1 LSVRLA
7 QILMRIRPRLA
18 AEETRL
24 GPRWALL
31 LLCGLLVGC
40 GSTQHVGERGLPDV
54 EGIASYYADKFVG
67 RTTANGEVYEHE
79 GLTAAHRTLP
89 FGTRVR
95 ATRLDAPA
103 QPSVVVRINDRGPF
117 KRGRIIDLSKTA
129 AGRLDMIRDGLA
141 EVRLEVV
148 SYPTGTAPSA
158 QESSEASPPP
168 PEPPNAGW

>member
-1 LSVRLA
+1 
-7 QILMRIRPRLA
+7 MRIRPHSA
-18 AEETRL
+18 AEWTRL

-67 RTTANGEVYEHE
+67 RTTANGEIYDHE

-95 ATRLDAPA
+95 ATRIDAPD

-117 KRGRIIDLSKTA
+117 KGGRIIDLTKTA
-129 AGRLDMIRDGLA
+129 ARRLDMIRDGLA

-148 SYPTGTAPSA
+148 SYPAGTAPAA
-158 QESSEASPPP
+158 QESSGAPPP
-168 PEPPNAGW
+168 QPKPSNAGW